1 MYDAV
6 LSLSERIVHQ
16 HSYTGAVPTQQGNGH
31 PLLCP
36 FDILPTGDGW
46 VALAAN
52 DHQWEIVAN
61 VIGRPDMATVERY
74 STNAARVDHRDE
86 VIAVL
91 GSWLAA
97 HSTEEVVRAFGGSV
111 PIGPVNTAADIFAD
125 PHVVARGM
133 LVSLEQPGSDR
144 PVTVAGQAIKM
155 TGTPGSIDTRGP
167 LLGEDEADQILAEWS
182 ETGAA
187 PRAH

>member
-1 MYDAV
+1 
-6 LSLSERIVHQ
+6 
-16 HSYTGAVPTQQGNGH
+16 
-31 PLLCP
+31 
-36 FDILPTGDGW
+36 
-46 VALAAN
+46 
-52 DHQWEIVAN
+52 
-61 VIGRPDMATVERY
+61 MATDERY
-74 STNAARVDHRDE
+74 STNAARVEHRDE

-91 GSWLAA
+91 GSWLAE
-97 HSTEEVVRAFGGSV
+97 HSTGEVVQAFGGSV

-125 PHVVARGM
+125 PHVAARGM

-144 PVTVAGQAIKM
+144 PVTVAGQPIKM

-187 PRAH
+187 P